1 MKKLNISNY
10 EGLKDYQ
17 IQNWVIYNAQET
29 DENYIFRLQRIDGNV
44 IHSAVAF
51 NREITNKGVMVHVMY
66 ESYSNKVW
74 TGYIPLSDLKDKGK
88 LWMLMESYI
97 EEAHNKR

>member
-1 MKKLNISNY
+1 MKKLDISNY
-10 EGLKDYQ
+10 NGLKDYQ
-17 IQNWVIYNAQET
+17 IKKWVIYNAQES
-29 DENYIFRLQRIDGNV
+29 DENYIFRLQRIDGDI

-51 NREITNKGVMVHVMY
+51 DRAITSEGVKVYVMY

-74 TGYIPLSDLKDKGK
+74 TGYIPLSDLKVKEK
-88 LWMLMESYI
+88 LWMLLESYI